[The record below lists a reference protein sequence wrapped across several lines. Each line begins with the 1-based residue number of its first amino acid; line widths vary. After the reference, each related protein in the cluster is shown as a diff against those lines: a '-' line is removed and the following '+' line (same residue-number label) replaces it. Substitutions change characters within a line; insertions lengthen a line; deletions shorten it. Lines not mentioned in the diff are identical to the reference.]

1 MIVSGEWTTGKTTAL
16 KQLGR
21 LHELRIRQRYPGSD
35 RIPVVYITAPPKGSP
50 RELAMEFARF
60 LGLPVINPRRNT
72 IDVTSAVC
80 QVLVEAR
87 TDLVLVDEIHL
98 LNHATTAGE
107 DVSDHLKYFTEHL
120 PATFIY
126 AGINVEQSGLFT
138 GVRGRQ
144 LAGRCLLVRTGPPP
158 PNAEW
163 RTLIASIDVCTG
175 ITAATTEPGNR
186 QPPLTRIAAKSHRP
200 AATAKEFLTVAF

>member
-1 MIVSGEWTTGKTTAL
+1 
-16 KQLGR
+16 
-21 LHELRIRQRYPGSD
+21 
-35 RIPVVYITAPPKGSP
+35 
-50 RELAMEFARF
+50 MEFARF